1 MKKCLIKTGR
11 EYPVTV
17 GSDLKGELI
26 AYLKSIS
33 FNGKVAV
40 ISDSNV
46 AALYMGDL
54 RRALIDS
61 GLTVVTMEFPAGE
74 ESKTLKTYEIIIKF
88 LLMSKMGREDIVIA
102 LGGGVTGDLTGFA
115 AATYM
120 RGIRYIMMPTTLL
133 SMVDSSVGGK
143 TAVDMPEGKNLVGAF
158 YQPIA
163 VFEDISYLDTLDE
176 KIFMQGMAEVIK
188 TGVLK
193 GKDLINLI
201 SDYLDERKSGTLEDI
216 IFECVLTKG
225 EYVSEDEFDKGK
237 RKMLNLGHTIGH
249 AVESC
254 SGYTLSHGE
263 AVAIGL
269 NQITMISE
277 DIEKL
282 PYEEGNLIRN
292 ILSKTGLA
300 MEIPDNISRDM
311 LIDAISYDKKC
322 DHDKIDIIVIRRIGE
337 CLIKRVAIDDF
348 KTYVS

>member
-1 MKKCLIKTGR
+1 M
-11 EYPVTV
+11 V
-17 GSDLKGELI
+17 GSDLKEELI

-33 FNGKVAV
+33 FNGKIAV

-46 AALYMGDL
+46 AGLYMGDF
-54 RRALIDS
+54 RRALTDA

-88 LLMSKMGREDIVIA
+88 LLMNKMGRNDIVIA

-120 RGIRYIMMPTTLL
+120 RGIRYIMIPTTLL

-143 TAVDMPEGKNLVGAF
+143 TAVDMPEGKNLVGTF

-163 VFEDISYLDTLDE
+163 VFEDISYLNTLDE

-188 TGVLK
+188 TGILK
-193 GKDLINLI
+193 GKDLLNLI
-201 SDYLDERKSGTLEDI
+201 SDYLDERKSDTLEDI

-237 RKMLNLGHTIGH
+237 RKILNLGHTIGH

-254 SGYTLSHGE
+254 SEYTFSHGE

-269 NQITMISE
+269 DRITTLSE
-277 DIEKL
+277 DIVKM
-282 PYEEGNLIRN
+282 PHEEGNLIRN
-292 ILSKTGLA
+292 ILSKTGLGLD
-300 MEIPDNISRDM
+300 IPDNISQDM

-322 DHDKIDIIVIRRIGE
+322 DHDKIDIIVIRRIGD
-337 CLIKRVAIDDF
+337 CSVKRVAIDDL
-348 KTYVS
+348 KAYVR